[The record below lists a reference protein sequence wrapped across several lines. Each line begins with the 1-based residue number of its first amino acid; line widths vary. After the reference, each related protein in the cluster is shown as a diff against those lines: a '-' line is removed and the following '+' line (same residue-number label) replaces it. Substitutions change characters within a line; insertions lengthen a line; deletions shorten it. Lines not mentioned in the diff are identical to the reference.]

1 MMALEMTEVI
11 SVFLTPEER
20 EELQNAVSAFNAAK
34 KGTAKYRKAKQKIK
48 DFEDQ
53 QMQDLKIMLDADTTG
68 TLQGWFDNLINDDAQ
83 SDRFGSVMGTELARK
98 ALLETE
104 WYETYGK
111 PGKGARQWFLDK
123 YTLEDT
129 DLDQRYEDAANVLR
143 DQLSQIGVDPDSLT
157 DEEYKAFGEIY
168 YNRAFDD
175 PRERENLSQYVAET
189 YMSEAG
195 AGEFVNVGQELR
207 EQAWAN
213 GVVHDDPWYLEQERR
228 IEAGEANVN
237 AYAEQFRKE
246 AASRYPIFAEQLM
259 AGENLW
265 TLMDPWKTA
274 ISEVLEYSPTDTFD
288 THLQYA
294 MEGSLGEGGQ
304 PGAMTLYDFKKY
316 LRNQPEWEQT
326 VNGRRTIDN
335 TMSELATMFG
345 IGF

>member
-1 MMALEMTEVI
+1 MMTRI
-11 SVFLTPEER
+11 
-20 EELQNAVSAFNAAK
+20 
-34 KGTAKYRKAKQKIK
+34 
-48 DFEDQ
+48 
-53 QMQDLKIMLDADTTG
+53 
-68 TLQGWFDNLINDDAQ
+68 
-83 SDRFGSVMGTELARK
+83 GSVWLGHGDGTCRK

-168 YNRAFDD
+168 YNKAFTTLGA
-175 PRERENLSQYVAET
+175 ENLSQYVAERT
-189 YMSEAG
+189 CRRQALG
-195 AGEFVNVGQELR
+195 VRQRRPELR

-237 AYAEQFRKE
+237 AYAEQFRGGCLQVPDLRG
-246 AASRYPIFAEQLM
+246 AVD
-259 AGENLW
+259 GWENLW

-274 ISEVLEYSPTDTFD
+274 ISEVLEYS
-288 THLQYA
+288 
-294 MEGSLGEGGQ
+294 
-304 PGAMTLYDFKKY
+304 
-316 LRNQPEWEQT
+316 
-326 VNGRRTIDN
+326 
-335 TMSELATMFG
+335 
-345 IGF
+345 